1 MAATRAQVASLSM
14 AHWTAL
20 RTVSTGDVGLCG
32 GTEAWLALLNFGEY
46 CILRGASAVDINFW
60 LRLEPLFSLKGL
72 SLPSFLVHA
81 GTQAR

>member
-1 MAATRAQVASLSM
+1 M

-46 CILRGASAVDINFW
+46 CILRGASAVG
-60 LRLEPLFSLKGL
+60 LLASAGAPRLLLF
-72 SLPSFLVHA
+72 FLFFFFF
-81 GTQAR
+81 